1 MAAAHTDWI
10 DDFAAAEAGIHRPG
24 GRRMG
29 VAGGFAQLGDAGG
42 YFGWILKYGKR
53 FWSKFDYYLMVL

>member
-1 MAAAHTDWI
+1 M

-29 VAGGFAQLGDAGG
+29 VAGGFVQLGDTGG
-42 YFGWILKYGKR
+42 YVGWILKYGIR
-53 FWSKFDYYLMVL
+53 FEANFDYYLMVL